1 MQANFFRRVLTL
13 TTAGL
18 GAAVLVGCSMFS
30 PSNPRYEPVPLTEYP
45 AGISANIAWN
55 VSVGRDGGSG
65 FAPHVV
71 GDAAYAA
78 APNGSVVKV
87 GLSTG
92 AVQWRADAGKALS
105 AGVGSDGR
113 VTAVAARDGTVI
125 AFDEQGR
132 EKWQARASSQV
143 DIPPAVGAGIVAV
156 RSSDYRIQAFDA
168 QSGEPLWNVQR
179 PGPALAL
186 KTNMQM
192 VIIEEM
198 LISGLPNGRLIA
210 IDAASGA
217 VQWEGTVTVSR
228 GATDLERISDIVGA
242 PQIQGPLMCGVAY
255 QGHIVCFDITQGG
268 RPLWEQPFSSTTG
281 MTTDPQHVYAVNQ
294 RDVVYAYGLV
304 NGQEVWKQD
313 GLRNRRLSGPAV
325 VPQAVA
331 VGDYQGYV
339 HFLSRSDGRLLGR
352 VQVGGGAVVSPLVGS
367 DRGVL
372 VQTGNGNLVLVG
384 VN

>member
-1 MQANFFRRVLTL
+1 MQSTPIRRFLALAAV
-13 TTAGL
+13 AL
-18 GAAVLVGCSMFS
+18 GASVLVGCSMFS
-30 PSNPRYEPVPLTEYP
+30 PSNPRYEPVALTEYP
-45 AGISANIAWN
+45 AGVSSNIAWSI
-55 VSVGRDGGSG
+55 SVGRDGGSG
-65 FAPHVV
+65 FAPQVV
-71 GDAAYAA
+71 GDAVYAA

-87 GLSTG
+87 SLASG
-92 AVQWRADAGKALS
+92 AVQWRGDAGRALS
-105 AGVGSDGR
+105 AGVGSDGQ

-132 EKWQARASSQV
+132 EKWQAKASSQV

-168 QSGEPLWNVQR
+168 QSGEALWNVQR

-192 VIIEEM
+192 VIIEGL

-210 IDAASGA
+210 IDTASGA

-242 PQIQGPLMCGVAY
+242 PQIQGPLLCGVAY
-255 QGHIVCFDITQGG
+255 QGHVVCFDITQGG
-268 RPLWEQPFSSTTG
+268 RPIWEQPFSSTTG
-281 MTTDPQHVYAVNQ
+281 MTTDPQHAYVVNQ
-294 RDVVYAYGLV
+294 RDVVFAFGLQ
-304 NGQEVWKQD
+304 NGQEIWKQE

-325 VPQAVA
+325 TPRALA

-339 HFLSRSDGRLLGR
+339 HFLSRTDGQLLGR
-352 VQVGGGAVVSPLVGS
+352 VQVGGGAVVSPLVGT

>member
-1 MQANFFRRVLTL
+1 MQSSPIRRFLGIAALALGVS
-13 TTAGL
+13 GL
-18 GAAVLVGCSMFS
+18 AGCSMFS
-30 PSNPRYEPVPLTEYP
+30 SSNPRYEPVPLTEYQ
-45 AGISANIAWN
+45 AAVSASVAWN
-55 VSVGRDGGSG
+55 VSIGSDGGSG
-65 FAPHVV
+65 FVPQVV
-71 GDAAYAA
+71 GDAVYAA
-78 APNGSVVKV
+78 TPSGSVVKV
-87 GLSTG
+87 ALATG
-92 AVQWRADAGKALS
+92 AVLWRGQAEKDLS
-105 AGVGSDGR
+105 AGAGSDGN
-113 VTAVAARDGTVI
+113 VTAVAAQDGTVY

-132 EKWQARASSQV
+132 KKWQARASSQV

-168 QSGEPLWNVQR
+168 ETGEALWNVQR

-192 VIIEEM
+192 LIVEGM
-198 LISGLPNGRLIA
+198 LVSGLPNGRLIL

-242 PQIQGPLMCGVAY
+242 PQLQGPLLCGVAY

-268 RPLWEQPFSSTTG
+268 VPVWEQPFSSTTG
-281 MTTDPQHVYAVNQ
+281 IATDPQQLYGVNQ
-294 RDVVYAYGLV
+294 RDTVVAFGLG
-304 NGQEVWKQD
+304 NGQQVWKQE

-325 VPQAVA
+325 VPQALA
-331 VGDYQGYV
+331 VGDYEGYV
-339 HFLSRSDGRLLGR
+339 HFLSRSNGDLLGR
-352 VQVGGGAVVSPLVGS
+352 VSVGGGAIVSPLVGT

-372 VQTGNGNLVLVG
+372 VQTGNGNLVLIG

>member
-1 MQANFFRRVLTL
+1 MQSTSFRRFLTISMV
-13 TTAGL
+13 AL
-18 GAAVLVGCSMFS
+18 GASVLAGCSLFS
-30 PSNPRYEPVPLTEYP
+30 SSNPRYEPAPLTEYP
-45 AGISANIAWN
+45 AGVSASVAWN

-65 FAPHVV
+65 FSPQVV
-71 GDAAYAA
+71 GDAVYAA
-78 APNGSVVKV
+78 TPNGAVVKV
-87 GLSTG
+87 GLATG
-92 AVQWRADAGKALS
+92 AVQWRGDAGKALS

-168 QSGEPLWNVQR
+168 ESGEALWNVQR

-192 VIIEEM
+192 IILEGL

-242 PQIQGPLMCGVAY
+242 PQVQGPLMCGVAY

-268 RPLWEQPFSSTTG
+268 RPIWEQPFSSTSG
-281 MTTDPQHVYAVNQ
+281 IVTDPQHVYAVNQ
-294 RDVVYAYGLV
+294 RDVVYAFGLV
-304 NGQEVWKQD
+304 NGQEIWKQD

-372 VQTGNGNLVLVG
+372 VQTGNGNLLLVG

>member
-18 GAAVLVGCSMFS
+18 GAAVLAGCSMFS